1 MKQSLKDHWVVALIG
16 VLVTVGTLFWTVL
29 SSQRDNH
36 RAEVEFKNEL
46 VAQIAEPTSD
56 ALVTG
61 RRIVGL
67 PNAPEP
73 SGGKVQTARA
83 QTAAYAEFIRVRKL
97 WTETRYEI
105 GGKLAAAFSKDIVG
119 EWDHFS
125 GAVEDYLRLSSSGN
139 TLSSRRGAAQRLTAY
154 LGGFDPPFSIPARL
168 SARGFVDDYFRATD
182 LLGKKLKELT
192 SDLNEAE
199 ARQFGF
205 CFWCG

>member
-1 MKQSLKDHWVVALIG
+1 MKQSVKDHWVVGLIALF
-16 VLVTVGTLFWTVL
+16 VTVGTLFWTVL

-36 RAEVEFKNEL
+36 RAEVEFKNDL

-67 PNAPEP
+67 PNAPRLP
-73 SGGKVQTARA
+73 VHQA
-83 QTAAYAEFIRVRKL
+83 QPAAYAEFQRVRKL
-97 WTETRYEI
+97 WTQTRYEI
-105 GGKLAAAFSKDIVG
+105 GGKLAAAFSQDIVG
-119 EWDHFS
+119 EWDHF
-125 GAVEDYLRLSSSGN
+125 GAAIEDYLRLSSAGN
-139 TLSSRRGAAQRLTAY
+139 TLSSRRGAAERLTAY

-192 SDLNEAE
+192 SDLNGSEAQ
-199 ARQFGF
+199 QFGF
-205 CFWCG
+205 CFWC